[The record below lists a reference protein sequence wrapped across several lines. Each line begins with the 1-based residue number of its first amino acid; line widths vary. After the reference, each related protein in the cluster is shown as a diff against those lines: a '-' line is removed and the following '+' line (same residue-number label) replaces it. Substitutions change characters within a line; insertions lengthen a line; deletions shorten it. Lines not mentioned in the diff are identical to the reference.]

1 MLKYGVELKPLETF
15 LSVVEI
21 KRQRGKYREVERLDD
36 NNIFTFLLLFFSI
49 LSEHS
54 YGDEYWGKISD
65 CFCG

>member
-1 MLKYGVELKPLETF
+1 MLKNGVELKPLKTF

-21 KRQRGKYREVERLDD
+21 KKQRGKYLEVERLND
-36 NNIFTFLLLFFSI
+36 NIFTFLLLFFSI

-54 YGDEYWGKISD
+54 CGDEYWGKISD